1 MRFTFLTLP
10 LVATLLLTSIA
21 TAAPMLR
28 AEVSV
33 VGEVVT
39 VGDMFDGAGLLAERA
54 LFRAPAPGTSGL
66 VGLDAIRRAAARAGL
81 AEYSEE
87 GVMAVRVERQVS
99 VVVDG
104 DLSAL
109 IAADLHANGLVP
121 VGATVSARFDAG
133 AISLNA
139 EAVET
144 PARLVTLRYR
154 PGAAGFA
161 ARFQIAGLA
170 APLDLTG
177 TLSMLVETPH
187 LAASLKAGTVL
198 TPSDIELRRVP
209 FDFADQS
216 GVETIADLV
225 GKELKRNTRAG
236 VMLKLSDV
244 GEPLAVR
251 RNTEVTVLLR
261 SGPMT
266 LTVVGQALGDAEIG
280 EPVQVMNTV
289 TRKILNG
296 VAVSAGTVEIA
307 TAATKLTVAG
317 L

>member
-1 MRFTFLTLP
+1 MRFPLLTLP
-10 LVATLLLTSIA
+10 VVASLLVTSLA
-21 TAAPMLR
+21 SAAPMLR

-39 VGDMFDGAGLLAERA
+39 VGDMFDDAGLLAERA

-66 VGLDAIRRAAARAGL
+66 VSLDAVRRAATRAGL
-81 AEYSEE
+81 ADYSED

-99 VVVDG
+99 IIDDS
-104 DLSAL
+104 DLTEL
-109 IAADLHANGLVP
+109 IAAELLANGLAP

-133 AISLNA
+133 AITLNA
-139 EAVET
+139 EAVDF

-170 APLDLTG
+170 APVDLTG
-177 TLSMLVETPH
+177 TLSMLVEAPH
-187 LAASLKAGTVL
+187 LAASLRAGAVL

-251 RNTEVTVLLR
+251 RNTEVAVLFR

-266 LTVVGQALGDAEIG
+266 LTVVGQALGDAEVG
-280 EPVQVMNTV
+280 GPVQVMNTV

-296 VAVSAGTVEIA
+296 VAVGPGTVEIA
-307 TAATKLTVAG
+307 TAAAKITVAD